1 MAGYIRQR
9 KGRHRYFELVVY
21 NGRDPMTRRS
31 RYVSKG
37 FNGATYRTDA
47 AARKAAERELS
58 KLVLEVA
65 DERHKSTEGTLAR
78 LLAEWMAKK
87 VERRR
92 EETTVKSYR
101 SIVKAVTASDLGA
114 VALRD
119 LTWKKVDDF
128 LHSLHRAPQTV
139 HNYHS
144 VLHAALDYAV
154 ASDYIAVNPLDKQQA
169 PSVSQEPITR
179 VPTAAQIEKLVEM
192 ARGGRNPALGPL
204 IRLAAASGARRG
216 EVCGL
221 RWASFDPKAG
231 TLLIDQAVAHGLKK
245 VIKKGPKTHA
255 ARRVNIGP
263 ATVRVMLGHREK
275 MEANWG
281 APLPTYAYMFSNEVD
296 ASEPMKPNSVTQAFD
311 RLCERAGYEGIR
323 FHDLRHHFATS
334 LLSRGVDV
342 GTVAD
347 LLGHKNAAVTLNVY
361 RHFIPAAGERAAAL
375 LDDILAGTG

>member
-1 MAGYIRQR
+1 MAGYIRER

-21 NGRDPMTRRS
+21 NGRDPMTGRS
-31 RYVSKG
+31 RYISRG
-37 FNGATYRTDA
+37 FNGASYRTDA
-47 AARKAAERELS
+47 AARKDAELELA

-65 DERHKSTEGTLAR
+65 DERHKSTDGTLAR

-92 EETTVKSYR
+92 EETTVKGYR

-114 VALRD
+114 VALSD
-119 LTWKKVDDF
+119 LTWKKVDDY
-128 LHSLHRAPQTV
+128 LHSLHRAQQTV

-154 ASDYIAVNPLDKQQA
+154 ASDYIVVNPLDKQQA
-169 PSVSQEPITR
+169 PSVSQEPLTT
-179 VPTAAQIEKLVEM
+179 VPTAAQIERLVEL
-192 ARGGRNPALGPL
+192 ASSSRNPALGPL

-221 RWASFDPKAG
+221 RWSSFDPDAG
-231 TLLIDQAVAHGLKK
+231 TLLIDQAVAHGLTK

-263 ATVRVMLGHREK
+263 STVEVLRRHREK
-275 MEANWG
+275 MEAEYG
-281 APLPTYAYMFSNEVD
+281 KPLPPSAYMFSNEVD
-296 ASEPMKPNSVTQAFD
+296 GSEPMKPNSVTQAFD
-311 RLCERAGYEGIR
+311 RLCTRAGFDGIR
-323 FHDLRHHFATS
+323 FHDIRHHFATS

-361 RHFIPAAGERAAAL
+361 RHFIPAAGARAAAL
-375 LDDILAGTG
+375 LDEILAGG